1 MIKKLFYGG
10 YFDYSK
16 FISNNINKLSLT
28 IVDAFVLTK
37 ILDLYKETNHIDIKK
52 LGVCCVDKKNLD
64 KSLANLIDRKFINFY
79 LENDENGVASEAVSL
94 DGFFERVAY
103 IINNETYDDND
114 TYMIVNIVQEGLN
127 KPLTANDLEL
137 LTSVINENRF
147 KREDFENALEKLKQ
161 TRRVITVK
169 SLLIELEN
177 EKTGIIKEEKET
189 PSFVKDFVN
198 QLK

>member
-1 MIKKLFYGG
+1 MTGDKRKIG
-10 YFDYSK
+10 YF
-16 FISNNINKLSLT
+16 
-28 IVDAFVLTK
+28 
-37 ILDLYKETNHIDIKK
+37 
-52 LGVCCVDKKNLD
+52 GDKKNLD
-64 KSLANLIDRKFINFY
+64 NSLANLIDRKFINFY
-79 LENDENGVASEAVSL
+79 LENDENGLASEAVSL

-103 IINNETYDDND
+103 IINNETYEDND
-114 TYMIVNIVQEGLN
+114 AYMIVNIVQEGLN
-127 KPLTANDLEL
+127 KPLTAKDLEL

-189 PSFVKDFVN
+189 PSFVKDFVS

>member
-1 MIKKLFYGG
+1 
-10 YFDYSK
+10 
-16 FISNNINKLSLT
+16 
-28 IVDAFVLTK
+28 
-37 ILDLYKETNHIDIKK
+37 
-52 LGVCCVDKKNLD
+52 
-64 KSLANLIDRKFINFY
+64 
-79 LENDENGVASEAVSL
+79 
-94 DGFFERVAY
+94 
-103 IINNETYDDND
+103 
-114 TYMIVNIVQEGLN
+114 MIVNIVQEGLN
-127 KPLTANDLEL
+127 KPLTAKDLEL